1 VIVLAHAGHWL
12 PQLLYL
18 LPVVVLVGAIVVGR
32 LRERRHG
39 AGGPDAPRDDASAP
53 PSG

>member
-18 LPVVVLVGAIVVGR
+18 APVVVMVVALGVGKV
-32 LRERRHG
+32 RERR
-39 AGGPDAPRDDASAP
+39 RR
-53 PSG
+53 

>member
-18 LPVVVLVGAIVVGR
+18 APVVVLGVAAGVGR
-32 LRERRHG
+32 IRERRRRE
-39 AGGPDAPRDDASAP
+39 PPRS
-53 PSG
+53 

>member
-18 LPVVVLVGAIVVGR
+18 VPVVALVVAVMVSR
-32 LRERRHG
+32 RRERRAAQEG
-39 AGGPDAPRDDASAP
+39 REEDKGSTG
-53 PSG
+53 